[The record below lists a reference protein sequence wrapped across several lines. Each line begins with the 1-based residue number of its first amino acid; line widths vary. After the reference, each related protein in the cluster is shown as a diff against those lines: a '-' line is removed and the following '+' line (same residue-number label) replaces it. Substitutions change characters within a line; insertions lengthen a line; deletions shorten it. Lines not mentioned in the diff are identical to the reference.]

1 MRLIDV
7 LTSPW
12 AIVPDKLSEIISIY
26 DTHLRG
32 EKIDIDQIE
41 ARTGEPL
48 KRKEQEAYIVQDGV
62 ALIGI
67 DGVVAKKMNLFT
79 RISGGASTQMLVSSI
94 DKARNDPSVKSA
106 LLVIDSPGGTVD
118 GTSDAA
124 DAVRRFRD
132 EKPIVALAD
141 GLMASAAYWIGSA
154 ATAVYAANSTTAIG
168 SIGVVASHVDMSEY
182 EKKIGVKTTEI
193 YAGKYKR
200 IASDR
205 APLSDEGRATIQEH
219 VDYLYS
225 IFVEAVAQNR
235 GVSVEAVLENMADGR
250 IFVGQ
255 RAVDAGL
262 VDGVSTMSALMAQ
275 LVAGHFGRKT
285 GAGVAQSKQKEQ
297 AMLTK
302 EIVAQEHPEIAEAF
316 RAEGMAAGI
325 EKGAQQERQRIKDVE
340 EQALLGHDA
349 LIAKLKFDGKTTGP
363 EAAVQVLA
371 AERSKNANRLDSLR
385 QSVASP
391 VQASMTAE
399 IVGKQKGAD
408 GLSPEEKAERSWNN
422 DADLRAEFSGNKAAY
437 LAFCKADSDGK
448 VRILGRR

>member
-1 MRLIDV
+1 MRVIDI

-32 EKIDIDQIE
+32 EKIDIEQIE
-41 ARTGEPL
+41 ARTGEPI

-62 ALIGI
+62 ALISI
-67 DGVVAKKMNLFT
+67 DGVIAKKMNLFT

-94 DKARNDPSVKSA
+94 DKARQDPNVKSA
-106 LLVIDSPGGTVD
+106 LLIIDSPGGTVD

-132 EKPIVALAD
+132 DKPIVALAD

-154 ATAVYAANSTTAIG
+154 ATAVYAANATTAVG
-168 SIGVVASHVDMSEY
+168 SIGVVTAHVDISEY
-182 EKKIGVKTTEI
+182 EKKIGIKTTEI
-193 YAGKYKR
+193 YAGKFKR

-205 APLSDEGRATIQEH
+205 APLSEEGRATIQDH

-225 IFVEAVAQNR
+225 IVVEAVAKNR
-235 GVSVEAVLENMADGR
+235 GASVEAVLANMADGR

-255 RAVDAGL
+255 RAVEAGL
-262 VDGVSTMSALMAQ
+262 VDGVSTQSALMVQ
-275 LVAGHFGRKT
+275 LIAGHFGKKT
-285 GAGVAQSKQKEQ
+285 GAGVAQGKQKEQ
-297 AMLTK
+297 SMLTK
-302 EIVAQEHPEIAEAF
+302 EVVAQEHPEIAEAF
-316 RAEGMAAGI
+316 RAEGMVIGV

-340 EQALLGHDA
+340 SQALAGHEA
-349 LIAKLKFDGKTTGP
+349 LIAQLKFDGKTTGP

-371 AERSKNANRLDSLR
+371 AERAKSANRLDTLR
-385 QSVASP
+385 QSVAAP
-391 VQASMTAE
+391 VQPSMSTEPIARQE
-399 IVGKQKGAD
+399 DSGKT
-408 GLSPEEKAERSWNN
+408 PEEIAESRWERN
-422 DADLRAEFSGNKAAY
+422 ADLREEFLNNKSAY
-437 LAFCKADSDGK
+437 MSFAKADHEGK

>member
-1 MRLIDV
+1 MRVIDI

-32 EKIDIDQIE
+32 EKIDIEQIE
-41 ARTGEPL
+41 ARTGEPI

-62 ALIGI
+62 ALISI
-67 DGVVAKKMNLFT
+67 DGVIAKKMNLFT

-94 DKARNDPSVKSA
+94 DKARQDPNVKSA
-106 LLVIDSPGGTVD
+106 LLIIDSPGGTVD

-132 EKPIVALAD
+132 DKPIVALAD

-154 ATAVYAANSTTAIG
+154 ATAVYAANATTAVG
-168 SIGVVASHVDMSEY
+168 SIGVVTAHVDISEY
-182 EKKIGVKTTEI
+182 EKKIGIKTTEI
-193 YAGKYKR
+193 YAGKFKR

-205 APLSDEGRATIQEH
+205 APLSEEGRATIQDH

-225 IFVEAVAQNR
+225 IVVEAVAKNR
-235 GVSVEAVLENMADGR
+235 GASVEAVLANMADGR

-255 RAVDAGL
+255 RAVEAGL
-262 VDGVSTMSALMAQ
+262 VDGVSTQSALMVQ
-275 LVAGHFGRKT
+275 LIAGHFGKKT
-285 GAGVAQSKQKEQ
+285 GAGVAQGKQKEQ
-297 AMLTK
+297 SMLTK
-302 EIVAQEHPEIAEAF
+302 EVVAQEHPEIAEAF
-316 RAEGMAAGI
+316 RAEGMVIGV

-340 EQALLGHDA
+340 SQALAGHEA
-349 LIAKLKFDGKTTGP
+349 LIAQLKFDGKTTGP

-371 AERSKNANRLDSLR
+371 AERAKSANRLDTLR
-385 QSVASP
+385 QSVAAP
-391 VQASMTAE
+391 VQPSMSTEPIARQE
-399 IVGKQKGAD
+399 DSGKT
-408 GLSPEEKAERSWNN
+408 PEEIAEGRWSR
-422 DADLRAEFSGNKAAY
+422 DAALREEFMSNKAAY
-437 LAFCKADSDGK
+437 LSFAKADHEGK

>member
-48 KRKEQEAYIVQDGV
+48 KRKEKEAYIVQDGV
-62 ALIGI
+62 ALISI
-67 DGVVAKKMNLFT
+67 DGVIAKKMNLFT

-94 DKARNDPSVKSA
+94 DKARNDPNVKSA
-106 LLVIDSPGGTVD
+106 LLIIDSPGGTVD

-132 EKPIVALAD
+132 DKPIVALAD

-154 ATAVYAANSTTAIG
+154 ATAVYASNATTAIG

-205 APLSDEGRATIQEH
+205 APLSDEGRATIQDH

-235 GVSVEAVLENMADGR
+235 GVSVDAVLESMADGR

-262 VDGVSTMSALMAQ
+262 VDGVSTQSALMAQ
-275 LVAGHFGRKT
+275 LIAGHFGKKT
-285 GAGVAQSKQKEQ
+285 GAGVAQSKQVKEYS
-297 AMLTK
+297 MTTK

-316 RAEGMAAGI
+316 RAEGMVIGI
-325 EKGAQQERQRIKDVE
+325 EKGAQQERERIQAVE

-371 AERSKNANRLDSLR
+371 AERSKNANRLDTLR
-385 QSVASP
+385 QSVAAP
-391 VQASMTAE
+391 VQPSMATEPIARQDDS
-399 IVGKQKGAD
+399 GKT
-408 GLSPEEKAERSWNN
+408 PEEIAEGRWSR
-422 DADLRAEFSGNKAAY
+422 DAALREEFMNNKAAY
-437 LAFCKADSDGK
+437 LSFAKADHEGK

>member
-12 AIVPDKLSEIISIY
+12 AIIPDKLSEIISIY

-48 KRKEQEAYIVQDGV
+48 KRKDQDTYIVQDGV
-62 ALIGI
+62 ALISI
-67 DGVVAKKMNLFT
+67 DGVIAKKMNLFT

-94 DKARNDPSVKSA
+94 DKARNDPNVKSA
-106 LLVIDSPGGTVD
+106 LLILDSPGGTVD

-124 DAVRRFRD
+124 DAVRRFRED
-132 EKPIVALAD
+132 KTIVALAD

-154 ATAVYAANSTTAIG
+154 ATAVYAANPTTAVG

-182 EKKIGVKTTEI
+182 EKKIGIKTTEI

-205 APLSDEGRATIQEH
+205 APLSEEGRATIQDH

-225 IFVEAVAQNR
+225 IFVEAVAKNR
-235 GVSVEAVLENMADGR
+235 GVSVEDVLENMADGR

-262 VDGVSTMSALMAQ
+262 VDGVSTQAALMAQ
-275 LVAGHFGRKT
+275 LVAGYFGKKT
-285 GAGVAQSKQKEQ
+285 GAGVAQSKQKEHS
-297 AMLTK
+297 MTTK
-302 EIVAQEHPEIAEAF
+302 QIVAQEHPEIAEAF
-316 RAEGMAAGI
+316 RAEGMASGI

-340 EQALLGHDA
+340 EQALAGHEA

-371 AERSKNANRLDSLR
+371 AERAKNANRLDTLR
-385 QSVASP
+385 QSVAAP
-391 VQASMTAE
+391 VQPSMSSEPIAR
-399 IVGKQKGAD
+399 QDDSGAT
-408 GLSPEEKAERSWNN
+408 PEERAERKWHS

-437 LAFCKADSDGK
+437 LAFCKADADGK